1 MQSFGNCLRLPD
13 NSFNLQDMKPIFLK
27 SILAVALLVAIAKA
41 PTQGQILNRVKERV
55 TQKIDDKV
63 VDKAEEATDRAFDKT
78 EEAVKKGKKQQNAE
92 EKADKVNL
100 AHEKGEA
107 DTEETI
113 VESQKPDIPNTL
125 QSFKNYDFV
134 AGDKIIYFYDMAG
147 EADAEIP
154 GRMLI
159 DGGNAEIQT
168 YNGEKVLFIPG
179 DSRVY
184 INPLME
190 EKAYLPE
197 QFTLEFDVLSN
208 GGVGSSTDASEIT
221 LYFRGKDETVGAY
234 GYATAPIKISL
245 SGLSGDASNSHYEF
259 GVFKND
265 DWFGGGSKRF
275 ASEAVNSAQNNWRR
289 VAVYVNKNIG
299 KLYVDQHRI
308 GISNQIEPGAPA
320 QLDIEVYSP
329 EHPVMFKN
337 FRIAAGGSDSYN
349 KVITEGKFIAYGIQF
364 DVNKATLKPE
374 SMGTI
379 NEFVKMMKE
388 NQDLKF
394 EVGGHTDSDG
404 TAQRNDAL
412 SQERADAVKAV
423 MVNSGIHADR
433 LTTKGYGSS
442 QPIVENNNPE
452 NKARNRRV
460 EFRKL

>member
-1 MQSFGNCLRLPD
+1 MKSFGNCLRLPD
-13 NSFNLQDMKPIFLK
+13 NSFNLQDMKIFFLN
-27 SILAVALLVAIAKA
+27 SILAAALLVAIAKVPA
-41 PTQGQILNRVKERV
+41 QGQILNRVKERV
-55 TQKIDDKV
+55 AQKIDDKV
-63 VDKAEEATDRAFDKT
+63 VDKAEEATDKAFDKT
-78 EEAVKKGKKQQNAE
+78 EEAAKKGKTQQDTE
-92 EKADKVNL
+92 EEADKMNL
-100 AHEKGEA
+100 APEKGEA

-113 VESQKPDIPNTL
+113 VEPQKTNIPNTL

-159 DGGNAEIQT
+159 DEGNAEIQT

-197 QFTLEFDVLSN
+197 QFTLELDVLSN
-208 GGVGSSTDASEIT
+208 GGISTSTDASEIT
-221 LYFRGKDETVGAY
+221 LYFRGKDETVGVY
-234 GYATAPIKISL
+234 GGATAPIRISL
-245 SGLSGDASNSHYEF
+245 SGLSGDAHYEF

-265 DWFGGGSKRF
+265 DWSGGGSKRF
-275 ASEAVNSAQNNWRR
+275 APEAVNTTQNNWRR

-320 QLDIEVYSP
+320 QLDIEVNSP

-442 QPIVENNNPE
+442 QPIAENNNPE